1 MNKFFFICLLS
12 ASSLFSQNN
21 WSSNTSPSYDELIG
35 YLKGVSE
42 THGFIELYNM
52 GKSDYGLPI
61 YLCIVNGAQDSLQT
75 FKKARKETTILFN
88 NAIHPGEPDG
98 INACLIWLEELI
110 ADRQLLESMPIVAFV
125 PAYNVGGMLNRS
137 STSRA
142 NQNGPEFYGF
152 RGNAQNLD
160 LNRDFI
166 KMDAKNSFVFT
177 KLFHALNPDV
187 FVDNHVS
194 NGADYQYTLTYIS
207 TLNGRLSESLEKLK
221 NESLIPELSKGLSEG
236 YSLDLFPYVDLK
248 GKTPDDGMQSF
259 NDLPR
264 YSMGYTNLFQTLS
277 FTVETHMLKPFP
289 ERVVATLAFMKEL
302 IKWVGRHEGLIEK
315 ARGEAILD
323 AKHAR
328 FFRYNY
334 VSTSQIDSIFFKG
347 YRHRFPRHEVT
358 RLKRLKYDSDIK
370 FNRYIPYYSQYK
382 AKGKIEVPDSY
393 YVARQ
398 ERDVIKRLKANKV
411 EMEKIQSDTVMKL
424 GVFEVMDYSPLEKP
438 YEGHFRL
445 NDVKIKRSVRE
456 VKLKQGDY
464 HIRAN
469 QFASSFI
476 HAVLQPESE
485 DSYLSWNF
493 FDSYLQQKEH
503 FSSYIFID
511 KIEEILLNDPELN
524 QAYKRRVKDDKSFR
538 ESEWKQLYFIYQ
550 RSPYYEKS
558 VNILPIYFSH

>member
-1 MNKFFFICLLS
+1 
-12 ASSLFSQNN
+12 
-21 WSSNTSPSYDELIG
+21 
-35 YLKGVSE
+35 
-42 THGFIELYNM
+42 
-52 GKSDYGLPI
+52 
-61 YLCIVNGAQDSLQT
+61 
-75 FKKARKETTILFN
+75 
-88 NAIHPGEPDG
+88 
-98 INACLIWLEELI
+98 
-110 ADRQLLESMPIVAFV
+110 
-125 PAYNVGGMLNRS
+125 
-137 STSRA
+137 
-142 NQNGPEFYGF
+142 
-152 RGNAQNLD
+152 
-160 LNRDFI
+160 
-166 KMDAKNSFVFT
+166 MDAKNSFVFT

-347 YRHRFPRHEVT
+347 YKHHFPRHEIT

-370 FNRYIPYYSQYK
+370 FNRYIPYYSKYK
-382 AKGKIEVPDSY
+382 ATGKIEVPDSY

-538 ESEWKQLYFIYQ
+538 ESEWEQLYFIYQ

>member
-12 ASSLFSQNN
+12 VSSLFSQTD
-21 WSSNTSPSYDELIG
+21 WSSNTSPSYDELVD
-35 YLKGVSE
+35 YLKRTAE
-42 THGFIELYNM
+42 THDFIELYNM
-52 GKSDYGLPI
+52 GKSDYGPPI

-110 ADRQLLESMPIVAFV
+110 AERQLLEAMPIVAFV

-142 NQNGPEFYGF
+142 NQNGPELYGF

-177 KLFHALNPDV
+177 KTFHALSPDV

-207 TLNGRLSESLEKLK
+207 TLKGRLSKSLEKLK
-221 NESLIPELSKGLSEG
+221 NESLIPELSKGLSESYG
-236 YSLDLFPYVDLK
+236 LDLFPYVDLK
-248 GKTPDDGMQSF
+248 GKTPDDGIQSF

-289 ERVVATLAFMKEL
+289 ERVEATLAFMKEL
-302 IKWVGRHEGLIEK
+302 IKWVDRHEDLIEK
-315 ARGEAILD
+315 ARLVAVLD
-323 AKHAR
+323 AKQKR
-328 FFRYNY
+328 FFSYNY
-334 VSTSQIDSIFFKG
+334 IPTSEIDSIFFKG
-347 YRHRFPRHEVT
+347 YRHHFPKHKIT
-358 RLKRLKYDSDIK
+358 KLKRLKYDSDTK
-370 FNRYIPYYSQYK
+370 FNRYIPYYSEYK
-382 AKGKIEVPDSY
+382 ATGRIEVPDSY
-393 YVARQ
+393 YVGRQ

-411 EMEKIQSDTVMKL
+411 EMEKLQSDTVMEL
-424 GVFEVMDYSPLEKP
+424 GVFEVVDYKPSEKP

-445 NDVKIKRSVRE
+445 KDIKIKRSVRE
-456 VKLKQGDY
+456 VKLKKGDY
-464 HIRAN
+464 HIKTN

-503 FSSYIFID
+503 FSSYVFID

-524 QAYKRRVKDDKSFR
+524 QAYKRRIKDDKSFR
-538 ESEWKQLYFIYQ
+538 ESEWEQLYFIYKH
-550 RSPYYEKS
+550 SPYYEKS
-558 VNILPIYFSH
+558 VNILPIYFSR

>member
-1 MNKFFFICLLS
+1 MNKLFFICLLS
-12 ASSLFSQNN
+12 VTSLFSQTD
-21 WSSNTSPSYDELIG
+21 WSSNTSPSYDELVD
-35 YLKGVSE
+35 YLKRTAE
-42 THGFIELYNM
+42 THDFIELYNM
-52 GKSDYGLPI
+52 GKSDYGPPI
-61 YLCIVNGAQDSLQT
+61 YLCVVNGAQDSLQT

-110 ADRQLLESMPIVAFV
+110 AERQLLEAMPIVAFV

-142 NQNGPEFYGF
+142 NQNGPELYGF

-177 KLFHALNPDV
+177 KLFHALSPDV

-207 TLNGRLSESLEKLK
+207 TLKGRLSKSLEKLK
-221 NESLIPELSKGLSEG
+221 NESLIPELSKGLFESYG
-236 YSLDLFPYVDLK
+236 LDLFPYVDLK
-248 GKTPDDGMQSF
+248 GKTPDDGIQSF

-302 IKWVGRHEGLIEK
+302 IKWVDRHEDLIEK
-315 ARGEAILD
+315 ARGEAVLD
-323 AKHAR
+323 AKQKR

-334 VSTSQIDSIFFKG
+334 VPSSEIDSIFFKG
-347 YRHRFPRHEVT
+347 YRHHFPKHEIT
-358 RLKRLKYDSDIK
+358 KLKRLKYDSDIK
-370 FNRYIPYYSQYK
+370 FNRYIPYYNEYK
-382 AKGKIEVPDSY
+382 ATGTIEVPDSY

-398 ERDVIKRLKANKV
+398 ERDVIKRLKANNV
-411 EMEKIQSDTVMKL
+411 EMEKIQSDTVIEL
-424 GVFEVMDYSPLEKP
+424 GVFEVVDYKPSEKP

-445 NDVKIKRSVRE
+445 KDVKIKRSVRE
-456 VKLKQGDY
+456 VKLKKGDY

-469 QFASSFI
+469 QVASSFI

-503 FSSYIFID
+503 FSSYVFID
-511 KIEEILLNDPELN
+511 KIEEILLNDSEL
-524 QAYKRRVKDDKSFR
+524 QQSYKHRIKNDKSFR
-538 ESEWKQLYFIYQ
+538 ESEWEQLYFIYKH
-550 RSPYYEKS
+550 SPYYEKS
-558 VNILPIYFSH
+558 VNILPIYFSR

>member
-1 MNKFFFICLLS
+1 MNKLFFICLLS
-12 ASSLFSQNN
+12 VSSLFSQTD
-21 WSSNTSPSYDELIG
+21 WSSNTSPSYDELVD
-35 YLKGVSE
+35 YLKRTAE
-42 THGFIELYNM
+42 THDFIELYNM
-52 GKSDYGLPI
+52 GKSDYGPPI
-61 YLCIVNGAQDSLQT
+61 YLCVVNGAQDSLQT

-110 ADRQLLESMPIVAFV
+110 AERQLLEAMPIVAFV

-142 NQNGPEFYGF
+142 NQNGPELYGF

-177 KLFHALNPDV
+177 KLFHALSPDV

-207 TLNGRLSESLEKLK
+207 TLKGRLSKSLEKLK
-221 NESLIPELSKGLSEG
+221 NESLIPELSKGLFESYG
-236 YSLDLFPYVDLK
+236 LDLFPYVDLK
-248 GKTPDDGMQSF
+248 GKTPDDGIQSF

-302 IKWVGRHEGLIEK
+302 IKWVDRHEDLIEK
-315 ARGEAILD
+315 ARGEAVLD
-323 AKHAR
+323 AKQNR

-334 VSTSQIDSIFFKG
+334 VPSSEIDSIFFKG
-347 YRHRFPRHEVT
+347 YRHHFPKHEIT
-358 RLKRLKYDSDIK
+358 KLKRLKYDSDIK
-370 FNRYIPYYSQYK
+370 FNRYIPYYNEYK
-382 AKGKIEVPDSY
+382 ATGTIEVPDSY

-411 EMEKIQSDTVMKL
+411 EMEKIQSDTVIEL
-424 GVFEVMDYSPLEKP
+424 GVCEVVDYKPSEKP

-445 NDVKIKRSVRE
+445 KDVKIKRSVRE
-456 VKLKQGDY
+456 VKLKKGDY
-464 HIRAN
+464 HIKTN
-469 QFASSFI
+469 KFASSFI
-476 HAVLQPESE
+476 NAVLQPESE

-503 FSSYIFID
+503 FSSYVFID
-511 KIEEILLNDPELN
+511 KIEEILLKDSKL
-524 QAYKRRVKDDKSFR
+524 QQSYKRRIKNDKSFR
-538 ESEWKQLYFIYQ
+538 ESECEQLYFIYKH
-550 RSPYYEKS
+550 SPYYEKS
-558 VNILPIYFSH
+558 VNILPIYFSR

>member
-177 KLFHALNPDV
+177 RLFHALNPDV

-358 RLKRLKYDSDIK
+358 RLKRLMNLSDALTA
-370 FNRYIPYYSQYK
+370 QTT
-382 AKGKIEVPDSY
+382 
-393 YVARQ
+393 
-398 ERDVIKRLKANKV
+398 
-411 EMEKIQSDTVMKL
+411 M
-424 GVFEVMDYSPLEKP
+424 
-438 YEGHFRL
+438 H
-445 NDVKIKRSVRE
+445 
-456 VKLKQGDY
+456 
-464 HIRAN
+464 
-469 QFASSFI
+469 
-476 HAVLQPESE
+476 
-485 DSYLSWNF
+485 
-493 FDSYLQQKEH
+493 
-503 FSSYIFID
+503 
-511 KIEEILLNDPELN
+511 
-524 QAYKRRVKDDKSFR
+524 
-538 ESEWKQLYFIYQ
+538 
-550 RSPYYEKS
+550 
-558 VNILPIYFSH
+558 

>member
-12 ASSLFSQNN
+12 VSSLFSQTD
-21 WSSNTSPSYDELIG
+21 WSSNTSPSYDELVD
-35 YLKGVSE
+35 YLKRTAE
-42 THGFIELYNM
+42 THDFIELYNM
-52 GKSDYGLPI
+52 GKSDYGPPI

-110 ADRQLLESMPIVAFV
+110 AERQLLEAIPIVAFV

-142 NQNGPEFYGF
+142 NQNGPELYGF

-207 TLNGRLSESLEKLK
+207 TLKGRLSKPLEKLK
-221 NESLIPELSKGLSEG
+221 NESLIPELSKGIFEN
-236 YSLDLFPYVDLK
+236 YELDLFPYVDLK
-248 GKTPDDGMQSF
+248 GNTPDDGIQSF

-302 IKWVGRHEGLIEK
+302 IKWVDRHEDLIEK
-315 ARGEAILD
+315 ARGEAVLG
-323 AKHAR
+323 AQQKS

-334 VSTSQIDSIFFKG
+334 VPTSEIDSIFFKG
-347 YRHRFPRHEVT
+347 YRHHFPKHEIT
-358 RLKRLKYDSDIK
+358 KLKRLKYDTDIK
-370 FNRYIPYYSQYK
+370 FNRYIPYYREYRATGQ
-382 AKGKIEVPDSY
+382 IEVPDSY

-411 EMEKIQSDTVMKL
+411 EMEKIQTDTVIEL
-424 GVFEVMDYSPLEKP
+424 GVFEVIDYKPSAKP

-445 NDVKIKRSVRE
+445 KDVKIKRSMRE
-456 VKLKQGDY
+456 VKLKKGDY
-464 HIRAN
+464 HVKTD

-503 FSSYIFID
+503 FSSYVFID

-524 QAYKRRVKDDKSFR
+524 QAYKHRIKNNKGFR
-538 ESEWKQLYFIYQ
+538 ESEWEQLYFIYK

>member
-1 MNKFFFICLLS
+1 MNKLFFICLLS
-12 ASSLFSQNN
+12 VSSLFSQND

-35 YLKGVSE
+35 YLKRTAES
-42 THGFIELYNM
+42 HDFIELYNM
-52 GKSDYGLPI
+52 GKSDHGPPI
-61 YLCIVNGAQDSLQT
+61 YLCVVNGAQDSLQT

-110 ADRQLLESMPIVAFV
+110 AERQLLEAIPIVAFV

-142 NQNGPEFYGF
+142 NQNGPELYGF

-207 TLNGRLSESLEKLK
+207 TLKGRLSKPLEKLK
-221 NESLIPELSKGLSEG
+221 NESLIPELSKGIFEN
-236 YSLDLFPYVDLK
+236 YELDLFPYVDLK
-248 GKTPDDGMQSF
+248 GNTPDDGIQSF

-302 IKWVGRHEGLIEK
+302 IKWVDRHEDLIEK
-315 ARGEAILD
+315 ARGEAVLG
-323 AKHAR
+323 AQQKS

-334 VSTSQIDSIFFKG
+334 VPTSEIDSIFFKG
-347 YRHRFPRHEVT
+347 YRHHFPKHEIT
-358 RLKRLKYDSDIK
+358 KLKRLKYDTDIK
-370 FNRYIPYYSQYK
+370 FNRYIPYYREYRATGQ
-382 AKGKIEVPDSY
+382 IEVPDSY
-393 YVARQ
+393 YVGRQ

-411 EMEKIQSDTVMKL
+411 EMEKLQSDTVMEL
-424 GVFEVMDYSPLEKP
+424 GVFEVVDYKPSEKP

-445 NDVKIKRSVRE
+445 KDIKIKRSVRE
-456 VKLKQGDY
+456 VKLKKGDY
-464 HIRAN
+464 HIKTN

-503 FSSYIFID
+503 FSSYVFID
-511 KIEEILLNDPELN
+511 KIEEILLKDSEL
-524 QAYKRRVKDDKSFR
+524 QQSYKRRIKNDKSFR
-538 ESEWKQLYFIYQ
+538 ESEWEQLYFIYKH
-550 RSPYYEKS
+550 SPYYEKS
-558 VNILPIYFSH
+558 VNILPIYFSR

>member
-1 MNKFFFICLLS
+1 M
-12 ASSLFSQNN
+12 
-21 WSSNTSPSYDELIG
+21 
-35 YLKGVSE
+35 
-42 THGFIELYNM
+42 
-52 GKSDYGLPI
+52 
-61 YLCIVNGAQDSLQT
+61 
-75 FKKARKETTILFN
+75 
-88 NAIHPGEPDG
+88 
-98 INACLIWLEELI
+98 IWLEELI

-160 LNRDFI
+160 RNRDFI

-264 YSMGYTNLFQTLS
+264 YSIGYTNLFQTLS

-302 IKWVGRHEGLIEK
+302 IKWVGRHEYLIEK
-315 ARGEAILD
+315 ARGEAVLG
-323 AKHAR
+323 AQQKS
-328 FFRYNY
+328 FFSYNY
-334 VSTSQIDSIFFKG
+334 VPTSEIDSIFFKG
-347 YRHRFPRHEVT
+347 YRHHFPKHEIT
-358 RLKRLKYDSDIK
+358 KLKRLKYDSDIK
-370 FNRYIPYYSQYK
+370 FNRYIPYYNEYK
-382 AKGKIEVPDSY
+382 ATGTIEVPDSY

-398 ERDVIKRLKANKV
+398 ERDVIKRLKANNV
-411 EMEKIQSDTVMKL
+411 EMEKIQSDTVIEL
-424 GVFEVMDYSPLEKP
+424 GVFEVVDYKPSEKP

-445 NDVKIKRSVRE
+445 KDVQIKRSVRE

-524 QAYKRRVKDDKSFR
+524 QAYKRRIKDDKSFR
-538 ESEWKQLYFIYQ
+538 ESEWEQLYFIYQ

-558 VNILPIYFSH
+558 VNILPVYFSH